1 MIPVSSVA
9 VLFDRFGPYH
19 RARLEAA
26 GRRLPVTAVEF
37 AGDSATYDWEKVG
50 GAEHFERRTLFQDT
64 DSASVPVQTLAA
76 AVESELDAL
85 QPAAVAVPGWS
96 DPGALAALRWCGRTG
111 TPVVLM
117 SETTA
122 HDFQR
127 RWWTELPKKRL
138 LGLVGAALVGGR
150 AHEEYL
156 ETLGLPS
163 GRIFRGY
170 DVVDNDHFA
179 RGAQRARRQANTE
192 EDRLGLPRPYF
203 LASGRFVEKKNFPGL
218 IEAFA
223 EYRRTVSKA
232 WDLVILGDGPA
243 RQDIERAIER
253 NGLQDAVHLPGF
265 KQYDE
270 LPLYYA
276 LAGAFVHPSTT
287 EQWGLVVNEAMAAG
301 LPVLVSERCGC
312 APDLVDAGRNGYTFD
327 PGDPG
332 DIARTLRRVS
342 QVKNGLNE
350 MGRASREI
358 VGKWAPDR
366 FARGLERAVERARDA
381 GSPDASILDRGFLTA
396 LMYR

>member
-1 MIPVSSVA
+1 MTSVSSVA

-50 GAEHFERRTLFQDT
+50 SAEHFERRTLFQDT
-64 DSASVPVQTLAA
+64 DSASVPVPKLAA
-76 AVESELDAL
+76 AVASELDAL

-96 DPGALAALRWCGRTG
+96 APGALAALRWCGRTE

-122 HDFQR
+122 HDFPR
-127 RWWTELPKKRL
+127 RWWTEFPKKCV

-156 ETLGLPS
+156 ETLGLPPD
-163 GRIFRGY
+163 RVIYGY

-179 RGAQRARRQANTE
+179 QGAQRARRQANTE
-192 EDRLGLPRPYF
+192 EDRLGLSRPYF

-223 EYRRTVSKA
+223 EYRRTVSEA
-232 WDLVILGDGPA
+232 WDLVILGDGPT
-243 RQDIERAIER
+243 RHNIERAIER

-270 LPLYYA
+270 LPLYYGR
-276 LAGAFVHPSTT
+276 AGAFVHPSTT

-327 PGDPG
+327 PGASG
-332 DIARTLRRVS
+332 DIAHALRRVS
-342 QVKNGLNE
+342 QAEDGLDD
-350 MGRASREI
+350 MGRVSREI
-358 VGKWAPDR
+358 VEKWAPDR
-366 FARGLERAVERARDA
+366 FGRGLERAVERARDA
-381 GSPDASILDRGFLTA
+381 GPPAASILDRGFLTA

>member
-1 MIPVSSVA
+1 MTSSSPVA

-37 AGDSATYDWEKVG
+37 AGDSATYDWKSVEG
-50 GAEHFERRTLFQDT
+50 GEHFRRRTLFRNT
-64 DSASVPVQTLAA
+64 DSASVPPGELIK
-76 AVESELDAL
+76 AVESELDSL
-85 QPAAVAVPGWS
+85 RPAAVAVPGWS
-96 DPGALAALRWCGRTG
+96 HPGALAALRWCARTR
-111 TPVVLM
+111 TPAVLM

-122 HDFQR
+122 HDFER
-127 RWWTELPKKRL
+127 HWWRELPKRRL
-138 LGLVGAALVGGR
+138 LRVAGAALVGGR

-156 ETLGLPS
+156 EMLGLPPDQV
-163 GRIFRGY
+163 FWGY

-179 RGAQRARRQANTE
+179 RGAQRARRQAETRG
-192 EDRLGLPRPYF
+192 DLFGLPRPYF

-223 EYRRTVSKA
+223 GYRRTVA
-232 WDLVILGDGPA
+232 DPWDLVILGDGPT
-243 RQDIERAIER
+243 RPDIEQAINR
-253 NGLQDAVHLPGF
+253 NELRDAVHLPGF

-270 LPLYYA
+270 LPPYYG

-287 EQWGLVVNEAMAAG
+287 EQWGLVVNEAMAVG

-327 PGDPG
+327 PADPS
-332 DIARTLRRVS
+332 DIAHTLQRVS
-342 QVKNGLNE
+342 QAEDGLDE
-350 MGRASREI
+350 MGQASREI
-358 VGKWAPDR
+358 IANWTPDR
-366 FARGLERAVERARDA
+366 FGRGLERAVEQARDVKPPTV
-381 GSPDASILDRGFLTA
+381 SFFDRCLLTA